1 MQCVR
6 RHHVDDVDVLVGG
19 HAIHG
24 RVVVHALV
32 RDAVLLLPL
41 LGLGRGAGDDA
52 GETAIA
58 RLLQRGRDLVGR
70 EAAEPDEC
78 DAELARRCFGRRCLA
93 REAGQQRCGGEGGG
107 GGEEF
112 AALVTHVTSLK
123 AVADIPA
130 RESSRA
136 RAPLFQCRGT
146 GLRPGVT
153 HACRGYIPGRFGMS
167 VGSNNFLAAKGILL
181 TMLVLALAACTA
193 GNGEGLDSNGQPNPI
208 NPPAASDFQQIQ
220 DTIFTPICTACH
232 IGANAPQGMR
242 LDAANS
248 YAMIVGVPSNEVPG
262 LMRINPGNPDASYLV
277 QKIQGNAA
285 QGVRMPANGPPYLT
299 QEQIDLVRRWVAA
312 GAPPAAVAPNNLT
325 VTSVIPAA
333 GEVAPAGLAKLTV
346 VFARDVDASLVSSTF
361 EV

>member
-1 MQCVR
+1 M
-6 RHHVDDVDVLVGG
+6 
-19 HAIHG
+19 
-24 RVVVHALV
+24 
-32 RDAVLLLPL
+32 P
-41 LGLGRGAGDDA
+41 
-52 GETAIA
+52 
-58 RLLQRGRDLVGR
+58 
-70 EAAEPDEC
+70 
-78 DAELARRCFGRRCLA
+78 
-93 REAGQQRCGGEGGG
+93 
-107 GGEEF
+107 
-112 AALVTHVTSLK
+112 
-123 AVADIPA
+123 
-130 RESSRA
+130 
-136 RAPLFQCRGT
+136 
-146 GLRPGVT
+146 
-153 HACRGYIPGRFGMS
+153 
-167 VGSNNFLAAKGILL
+167 VGSNNVLAAKGFLL
-181 TMLVLALAACTA
+181 APLVLALAACSA
-193 GNGEGLDSNGQPNPI
+193 GNGEGLDPNGQPIPI

-361 EV
+361 EVRDGFDQPVPLASAQVPQGRPNVVELTLARPLAAGSYQLAIRGRSPVALADNAGHVLDGDADGAAGGDFLMSFDVSTGANR